1 MSWLRLILVRH
12 GQTQSNVDLILD
24 TKLPGPPLTG
34 EGRQQ
39 ALRAG
44 VELATEPVLAVYASE
59 ATRAR
64 ETAAPIA
71 DAHGLDVIVLPGTH
85 EVQIGELEGRADMP
99 AVERYREVY
108 GAWMDGDLDRAMPGG
123 GETGRQIRERFL
135 CAIDRIGDA
144 HTEGTVVLV
153 SHAGVIR
160 FMAGQLVADL
170 DDVAAGRWHLPN
182 TGRVVLERDGTGW
195 RCLAWPEEELV

>member
-1 MSWLRLILVRH
+1 MSALRLILVRH
-12 GQTQSNVDLILD
+12 GQTQSNVDAILD

-44 VELATEPVLAVYASE
+44 IELATEPVLAVYASP

-71 DAHGLDVIVLPGTH
+71 YAHGLDVVVLPGTH
-85 EVQIGELEGRADMP
+85 EVQIGELEGRSDMP

-108 GAWMDGDLDRAMPGG
+108 GAWVEGDLDRAMPGG
-123 GETGRQIRERFL
+123 GETARQIRERYL
-135 CAIDRIGDA
+135 AAIDRITGA
-144 HTEGTVVLV
+144 HREGTVVLV

-160 FMAGQLVADL
+160 LMAGQLVEDL
-170 DDVAAGRWHLPN
+170 DDVAAGRLYLPN
-182 TGRVVLERDGTGW
+182 TGRVVLECDDTGW